1 MKMILNRLREE
12 TAELHKELEKDN
24 LANKIMDHS
33 ISPDEYKTLLI
44 QNFIAYSKA
53 ETEIAKYLPDSNTDK
68 TVRLN
73 ADLDKMGVKNLD
85 FHLNFSCNSEAEAIG
100 AAYVI
105 EGSAMGGM
113 IIGKE
118 IKNCASLRHISEQQ
132 FFNGKRS
139 NVKKWN
145 EYLKFLRSRE
155 FTDAEVEA
163 ASKKAKETF
172 LLFKE
177 AFDIQVFKSY

>member
-1 MKMILNRLREE
+1 MMILNRLREE
-12 TAELHKELEKDN
+12 TAELHKELERDN

-33 ISPDEYKTLLI
+33 INPDEYRTLLI
-44 QNFIAYSKA
+44 QNFLAYRKA
-53 ETEIAKYLPDSNTDK
+53 EKEIAKYLPDSSTNKTD
-68 TVRLN
+68 RLK
-73 ADLDKMGVKNLD
+73 ADLNKMGVDTLD
-85 FHLNFSCNSEAEAIG
+85 YELDFSCNSEAEAIG

-118 IKNCASLRHISEQQ
+118 IKNCESLERFSEQQ
-132 FFNGKRS
+132 FFSGNRS
-139 NVKKWN
+139 NVKNWN
-145 EYLKFLRSRE
+145 KYLKFLRSRE

-163 ASKKAKETF
+163 ASKKARETF

-177 AFDIQVFKSY
+177 AFDIQISKSY

>member
-1 MKMILNRLREE
+1 MMILNRLREE

-53 ETEIAKYLPDSNTDK
+53 ETEIAKYLPNSNTDK
-68 TVRLN
+68 TDRLRADLN
-73 ADLDKMGVKNLD
+73 AMSVNKLDFDLD
-85 FHLNFSCNSEAEAIG
+85 FSCKNEAEAIG

-118 IKNCASLRHISEQQ
+118 IKNCDSLERFSEQQ
-132 FFNGKRS
+132 FFNGNRS
-139 NVKKWN
+139 NVKNWN

-177 AFDIQVFKSY
+177 AFDIQVSKNY